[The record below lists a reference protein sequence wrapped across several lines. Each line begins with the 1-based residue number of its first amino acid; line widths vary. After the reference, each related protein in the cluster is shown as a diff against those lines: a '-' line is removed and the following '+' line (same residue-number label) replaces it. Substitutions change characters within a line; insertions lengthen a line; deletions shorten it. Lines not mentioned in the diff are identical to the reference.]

1 MADQPRDPD
10 SDGAEQRPDDP
21 AAPAMPRWVKVFAII
36 PLVLAVL
43 VVIALLTG
51 GHGPS
56 RHMSI
61 TTAGFVPAGNITTQR
76 L

>member
-1 MADQPRDPD
+1 MADLPPD
-10 SDGAEQRPDDP
+10 LRPDDR
-21 AAPAMPRWVKVFAII
+21 APAMPRWVKVFVIVA
-36 PLVLAVL
+36 LVLAVL

-56 RHMSI
+56 RHMSSGVVGVD
-61 TTAGFVPAGNITTQR
+61 AVRGLWGPG